1 MKYQLKEGH
10 PLFRAL
16 ETEDP
21 AWWQNLKKD
30 KETYCDIRKD
40 NSINVYYNGGSIL
53 RLSFQGGYRAVIHP
67 EYVPLK
73 GEGEYLQV
81 ELNGSTA
88 FIDDPGIIDLQD
100 FGPGALARIKKRI
113 RNHFPRNS
121 EKAIQGRYVTDQL
134 NSKRRDGFFIDTE
147 FEYSVRQKNG
157 KWRIGRI
164 DLVWVDRDSRQIILV
179 ELKTRDDARIQPQN
193 AGRPGSIED
202 QLGEYGRFLGDAKN
216 QAEIKAHYENVYQIK
231 KRLGLLKGFTKHPSL
246 TDYSVADRP
255 VLLVGDATQ
264 NWIRTQ
270 AGGLYDRIAPLVMGL
285 FCQGIGTN
293 SFRIPK
299 RGARHTFGF

>member
-1 MKYQLKEGH
+1 MKYQLRGDH
-10 PLFRAL
+10 PLFQAL
-16 ETEDP
+16 ESDDP
-21 AWWQNLKKD
+21 TWWQNLKKD

-53 RLSFQGGYRAVIHP
+53 RLSYHWEYRALIHP

-73 GEGEYLQV
+73 GEGEYLPV
-81 ELNGSTA
+81 HLNGPTA
-88 FIDDPGIIDLQD
+88 LIDDPGIIDLQD

-121 EKAIQGRYVTDQL
+121 EKAIQGRYVTNQL
-134 NSKRRDGFFIDTE
+134 NSKRRNGFFIDTE

-164 DLVWVDRDSRQIILV
+164 DLVWVDRESRQIVLV
-179 ELKTRDDARIQPQN
+179 ELKTRNDARIQPQN
-193 AGRPGSIED
+193 AGGSGAIEE
-202 QLGEYGRFLGDAKN
+202 QLAEYGRFLGDTKN
-216 QAEIKAHYENVYQIK
+216 RDAIKAHYEKVYQIK
-231 KRLGLLKGFTKHPSL
+231 KRLGLLTGFTKHPSL
-246 TDYSVADRP
+246 KGYTVADRP

-264 NWIRTQ
+264 EWIRTQ
-270 AGGLYDRIAPLVMGL
+270 AGGLYGRIAPLVVGL

-299 RGARHTFGF
+299 RGTRHTFGF